1 MDKFRALTIYAKS
14 LLRHRQGSGELLD
27 CNHIFYE
34 AYRSIIKNGWE
45 EEAKEFFK
53 EESENAKKDLFSLE
67 DEYNSYIQQGV
78 RDSKKEKHFNN
89 RFHKLGING
98 REEEIIK
105 YKVSHNGESPSR
117 KALNEIMTKRKEE
130 DERNALAFLECQR
143 KIYNGLYVDQDKLA
157 EATSKLIE
165 HGLYDIV
172 VKIIPAYVN
181 CYNAEELIEGY
192 DSQFKLKLY

>member
-1 MDKFRALTIYAKS
+1 MDKFRALIIYAKS

-27 CNHIFYE
+27 CSHIFYE
-34 AYRSIIKNGWE
+34 AYRLILKNGWE

-53 EESENAKKDLFSLE
+53 EESESIKKDLFSLE
-67 DEYNSYIQQGV
+67 DEYRNYVNEGI
-78 RDSKKEKHFNN
+78 RDTKKEKHFNS

-105 YKVSHNGESPSR
+105 YKVSHNGKSPSR
-117 KALNEIMTKRKEE
+117 ETLNEIMTKRKEE
-130 DERNALAFLECQR
+130 DEKNALVFLEGQR
-143 KIYNGLYVDQDKLA
+143 RIYNGLYVDQDKLA

-165 HGLYDIV
+165 HGLYNIV
-172 VKIIPAYVN
+172 VKITPAYVN